1 MIGEALQFIIR
12 QLNLAEQGQAEPTT
26 VRFPE
31 EAPGDTIKLADRAI
45 TLVLVRV
52 EEERVMRQDEPYFR
66 FSGPKTD
73 GEART
78 VKKAF
83 PPVVLNLYVLFAARY
98 PDYKTGLDF
107 LSKIV
112 TFFQGSPVFTA
123 GLPAN
128 LPELRMELHSP
139 TFTAQNEIWSML
151 KAPYHPSVMY
161 KVTLVLLEKVQS
173 ETTAPIVQKKI
184 EPARAKILGQEH
196 VTDESPIK
204 QAIVNH
210 PS

>member
-1 MIGEALQFIIR
+1 MNRRHFLQTLSGTALTFPWFSNLALHGAEALK
-12 QLNLAEQGQAEPTT
+12 
-26 VRFPE
+26 
-31 EAPGDTIKLADRAI
+31 APRR
-45 TLVLVRV
+45 LVCI
-52 EEERVMRQDEPYFR
+52 
-66 FSGPKTD
+66 
-73 GEART
+73 
-78 VKKAF
+78 
-83 PPVVLNLYVLFAARY
+83 
-98 PDYKTGLDF
+98 GLDF

-123 GLPAN
+123 GLPGN

-161 KVTLVLLEKVQS
+161 KVTLVLLEKMQS
-173 ETTAPIVQKKI
+173 ETPAPMVQKI
-184 EPARAKILGQEH
+184 EPARKRSIGQEEI
-196 VTDESPIK
+196 TDASPIK